1 MTQDVQY
8 ISLKI
13 RGKDLTSVSW
23 LRINQAV
30 LLSHLACHSSLFS
43 PPPLFSPH
51 LSISFL
57 SFPPSLPLAWS
68 QTTAQIYRR
77 WRDASGGQMREQL
90 PVCLPYHSLW
100 LIYRGGAF
108 ITLNYT
114 LRLLPLPPAYAG
126 RPWPYHLLGLPR
138 RNVI

>member
-1 MTQDVQY
+1 MTQEVQY

-23 LRINQAV
+23 LRLNQAV
-30 LLSHLACHSSLFS
+30 LLSHLACHSSLF

-114 LRLLPLPPAYAG
+114 LRLLPLPPACAG